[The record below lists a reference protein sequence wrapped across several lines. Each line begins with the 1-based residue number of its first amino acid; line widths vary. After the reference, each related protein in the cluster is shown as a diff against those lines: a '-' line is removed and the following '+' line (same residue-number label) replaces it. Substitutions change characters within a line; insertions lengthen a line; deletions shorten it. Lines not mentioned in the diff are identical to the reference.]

1 MTGPKAPETTG
12 LCATLP
18 MLIELWRC
26 LCFCFFLEMG
36 AGYWPLE
43 TLTTEIPTGKI
54 TLHPQF
60 LPHSDRADMEGLTE
74 ILWNGLLG
82 FACP

>member
-12 LCATLP
+12 VCATLP
-18 MLIELWRC
+18 MLIDGAASA
-26 LCFCFFLEMG
+26 FLLETG
-36 AGYWPLE
+36 AGYWPLQ

-60 LPHSDRADMEGLTE
+60 LPHSDRADMERLTE